1 MTLNHQKLERKFSE
15 CQNVPDY
22 IVQGVNTK
30 LQYGNKSVIFLCE
43 NLRKYPSFSKHFGSR
58 FLFLKFVYVGCSPE
72 GKG

>member
-30 LQYGNKSVIFLCE
+30 LQYFAIANKSVIFLCE
-43 NLRKYPSFSKHFGSR
+43 NPRKYPSFSTHFGAI
-58 FLFLKFVYVGCSPE
+58 KFNS
-72 GKG
+72 

>member
-30 LQYGNKSVIFLCE
+30 LQYNSVIFLCE
-43 NLRKYPSFSKHFGSR
+43 NPLKYPSFSKHFGSISR
-58 FLFLKFVYVGCSPE
+58 FLFLNFCVRKMQP
-72 GKG
+72 

>member
-30 LQYGNKSVIFLCE
+30 LQYFAFAKKSVIFLCE
-43 NLRKYPSFSKHFGSR
+43 NPRKYTSFSKHFGSR
-58 FLFLKFVYVGCSPE
+58 FLCLKFCVCKMQP
-72 GKG
+72 